1 LAVGDEQGLSRRKMI
16 VAVQDI
22 RARRSFKLTRPGTLK
37 WREAV
42 VCYLFIAPG
51 VLGFFIFTLGPLIA
65 SLVMSLMEYGVVTQP
80 RFIGL
85 ENWRILFT
93 RDPLIWQSLRV
104 TTFYAVGAVV
114 LGITC
119 ALLLAILMNQRIFG
133 IYLFRT
139 IYYMP
144 SVISGVPV
152 ALLWLW
158 IFNPSFGVLNTA
170 LGWFGI
176 AGPNWLYDR
185 FWVIPAFIL
194 MSLWGVGGG
203 MVIFLAGLQGIP
215 QHLYEAAELDG
226 AGILSKFR
234 HITLPMLSPIILF
247 NVVLGII
254 SSFQN
259 FTQAFIMTGGGP
271 ANASLLY
278 VLYLYRNAFQ
288 YFKMGYASAMAWL
301 LFILVLALTLVVF
314 RSSALWVYYEGAER
328 E

>member
-1 LAVGDEQGLSRRKMI
+1 M
-16 VAVQDI
+16 
-22 RARRSFKLTRPGTLK
+22 

-42 VCYLFIAPG
+42 ACYIFIAPG
-51 VLGFFIFTLGPLIA
+51 VLGYLIFVLGPVLY
-65 SLVMSLMEYGVVTQP
+65 SLAMSLMDYGVVTAP

-85 ENWRILFT
+85 DNWRVIFSF
-93 RDPLIWQSLRV
+93 RQDPLIWQSLKV
-104 TTFYAVGAVV
+104 TTYYSIGSVACGV
-114 LGITC
+114 TS
-119 ALLLAILMNQRIFG
+119 ALFVAMLMNQRILG

-152 ALLWLW
+152 ALLWMW

-170 LGWFGI
+170 LAWLGI
-176 AGPNWLYDR
+176 DGPQWLFDP
-185 FWVIPAFIL
+185 FWVIPAFVI
-194 MSLWGVGGG
+194 MSLWGIGGA

-215 QHLYEAAELDG
+215 QNLYEAAELDG
-226 AGILSKFR
+226 ANIMARFR
-234 HITLPMLSPIILF
+234 HITLPMLSPVIFF

-254 SSFQN
+254 GSFQA
-259 FTQAFIMTGGGP
+259 FTQSFIMTQGGP

-301 LFILVLALTLVVF
+301 LLVVIMALTLLVF
-314 RSSALWVYYEGAER
+314 RSSAVWVYYESAGNE
-328 E
+328 

>member
-1 LAVGDEQGLSRRKMI
+1 
-16 VAVQDI
+16 
-22 RARRSFKLTRPGTLK
+22 
-37 WREAV
+37 
-42 VCYLFIAPG
+42 
-51 VLGFFIFTLGPLIA
+51 VLGFLIFVLGPLIV
-65 SLVMSLMEYGVVTQP
+65 SLIMSLMDYGVVTQP

-85 ENWRILFT
+85 ENWRVLFT
-93 RDPLIWQSLRV
+93 RDPLIWQALKV
-104 TTFYAVGAVV
+104 TTFYALGSVS
-114 LGITC
+114 LGIAT
-119 ALLLAILMNQRIFG
+119 ALLLAILMNQRVFG
-133 IYLFRT
+133 IYVFRT

-158 IFNPSFGVLNTA
+158 IFNPSFGVLNMA
-170 LGWFGI
+170 LGWLGI

-203 MVIFLAGLQGIP
+203 MVIFLGGLQGIP

-226 AGILSKFR
+226 ASILAKFR

-254 SSFQN
+254 GSFQN
-259 FTQAFIMTGGGP
+259 FTQAFIMTKGGP

-288 YFKMGYASAMAWL
+288 YFQMGYASAMAWL
-301 LFILVLALTLVVF
+301 LFLLVLALTLVVF
-314 RSSALWVYYEGAER
+314 RSSALWVYYEGGER
-328 E
+328 D

>member
-1 LAVGDEQGLSRRKMI
+1 MI
-16 VAVQDI
+16 
-22 RARRSFKLTRPGTLK
+22 RPRTLLPRPGTLM

-42 VCYLFIAPG
+42 ACYIFIAPG
-51 VLGFFIFTLGPLIA
+51 VLGYLIFVLGPVLY
-65 SLVMSLMEYGVVTQP
+65 SLAMSLMDYGVVTAP

-85 ENWRILFT
+85 DNWRVIFSF
-93 RDPLIWQSLRV
+93 RQDPLIWQSLKV
-104 TTFYAVGAVV
+104 TTYYSIGSVACGV
-114 LGITC
+114 TS
-119 ALLLAILMNQRIFG
+119 ALFVAMLMNQRILG

-152 ALLWLW
+152 ALLWMW

-170 LGWFGI
+170 LAWLGI
-176 AGPNWLYDR
+176 DGPQWLFDP
-185 FWVIPAFIL
+185 FWVIPAFVI
-194 MSLWGVGGG
+194 MSLWGIGGA

-215 QHLYEAAELDG
+215 QNLYEAAELDG
-226 AGILSKFR
+226 ANIMARFR
-234 HITLPMLSPIILF
+234 HITLPMLSPVIFF

-254 SSFQN
+254 GSFQA
-259 FTQAFIMTGGGP
+259 FTQSFIMTQGGP

-301 LFILVLALTLVVF
+301 LLVVIMALTLLVF
-314 RSSALWVYYEGAER
+314 RSSAVWVYYESAGNE
-328 E
+328 